1 MSDYFKYL
9 THSQEDINSGFY
21 LTVGGYAQVVPGSDY
36 PPKGHPSGYNFN
48 WNKGRILQEY
58 QINYITE
65 GEGIIETSD
74 GEFTI
79 KEGSVIIVKPN
90 VWHRYQP
97 LKETGWM
104 EHYIGFNGD
113 FASRIID
120 NSSVF
125 QDSPVIQI
133 GLQEKIIEEFHK
145 IYNNI
150 KSEKPGYQQIC
161 TGLVVYIL
169 GLIAS
174 LKKNENFK
182 SSEVEKSIQK
192 ACMFIRDNL
201 NQNINIEGIAENLKI
216 DYSIFRKAF
225 KKYTGLSPVQ
235 YHLSLRMQQAAYL
248 LSNSNQSIKEIS
260 FNLGFSSVFYF
271 SKLFKEKMHTTP
283 SEFREKSTQEVS

>member
-248 LSNSNQSIKEIS
+248 LSNSNQSIK
-260 FNLGFSSVFYF
+260 
-271 SKLFKEKMHTTP
+271 
-283 SEFREKSTQEVS
+283 